1 MTSLPSPPPARAP
14 EHILILG
21 AGMSGLVAALELEQA
36 GHAVTVVEAQTRP
49 GGRVLTIRDA
59 SGSPIAEAGAGR
71 IPATHRWTMAH
82 VSRLGLQTDLLY
94 PEGLFPVLY
103 AHGRRVALRPGNDP
117 AQHFG
122 LTEAEKALGLDG
134 LVHTHL
140 LSGVEE
146 VKASGAMDGPD
157 WPPAALA
164 NLDRVTVADYLRGRG
179 LSAEAINLLTLG
191 AFPQTI
197 SALTL
202 FRVLATYDRTRL
214 YKIRGG
220 NDLLP
225 KGLAARLKTP
235 IAFGRVVRAIHQQT
249 DEVVVTLETTS
260 GRELIAA
267 DAVICTIPFSLLPS
281 LEITPALSAPKQ
293 AILVQMEYT
302 KATKVVF
309 KTRSRPW
316 ERERLSGFAQLDS
329 MAEIWSPRRHDQG
342 DGGVLQLYQQGQGAV
357 VMDSMTKPDRLA
369 AAADTIE
376 RVFPGAADVI
386 EETFEHSWQK
396 DPWARGA
403 YGILAAGQTY
413 AWKEHLSRPEGRL
426 YFAGEHTSLEY
437 AAWIEGAVRSGHR
450 AAMEVNGRG
459 E

>member
-1 MTSLPSPPPARAP
+1 MTPLPSPLPARAP
-14 EHILILG
+14 KRILILG
-21 AGMSGLVAALELEQA
+21 AGMSGLVAAFELEQA
-36 GHAVTVVEAQTRP
+36 GHAVTIVEAQMRP

-59 SGSPIAEAGAGR
+59 FGSPIAEAGAGR
-71 IPATHRWTMAH
+71 IPATHRWAMAY

-103 AHGRRVALRPGNDP
+103 ARGKRVILRPGTDP
-117 AQHFG
+117 AQHFN
-122 LTEAEKALGLDG
+122 LPEAEKALGLDG
-134 LVHTHL
+134 LAEAHL

-146 VKASGAMDGPD
+146 VKASDAMDGPD

-164 NLDRVTVADYLRGRG
+164 DLDHVTVADYLHGRG

-191 AFPQTI
+191 AFPRTI

-214 YKIRGG
+214 HKIRGG

-225 KGLAARLKTP
+225 RGLAARLKAP
-235 IAFGRVVRAIHQQT
+235 IAYGRIVRAIAQQT
-249 DEVVVTLETTS
+249 DRVAVTLETTS
-260 GRELIAA
+260 GRELISA
-267 DAVICTIPFSLLPS
+267 DAVICTIPFSLLPGI
-281 LEITPALSAPKQ
+281 EITPALSVEKQ
-293 AILVQMEYT
+293 TIVAQMEYT

-309 KTRSRPW
+309 KTSNRPW
-316 ERERLSGFAQLDS
+316 EREGLSGFAQLDS

-342 DGGVLQLYQQGQGAV
+342 DGGVLQLYQQGQRAED
-357 VMDSMTKPDRLA
+357 MDSMTISDRLA
-369 AAADTIE
+369 AAAETIG
-376 RVFPGAADVI
+376 RVFPGVSDII

-403 YGILAAGQTY
+403 YGIARAGQAY

-426 YFAGEHTSLEY
+426 HFAGEHTSLEY
-437 AAWIEGAVRSGHR
+437 AAWIEGAVRSGYR
-450 AAMEVNGRG
+450 AAAEVNDQA
-459 E
+459 